1 MKSFEFKDSPV
12 HGKGIFALVDIPA
25 GTELF
30 QTHVMDSLVGKRS
43 PAAMK
48 PAASPYPAKMLKNSD
63 NLMRMWINIKPNH
76 RYNHSTKANCS
87 SSTKSDTKY
96 LVTLSDIKKGD
107 ELLVDYTKDRD
118 LEQPQHGWVD

>member
-12 HGKGIFALVDIPA
+12 HGKGIFALIDIPA

-30 QTHVMDSLVGKRS
+30 QTHIMDSLVRKKL
-43 PAAMK
+43 PTTIAPNKNVFPMK
-48 PAASPYPAKMLKNSD
+48 MPSSKDNS
-63 NLMRMWINIKPNH
+63 MRMWVNIKPNH
-76 RYNHSTKANCS
+76 MYNHSTKANCS
-87 SSTKSDTKY
+87 SVTKGNVKY
-96 LVTLSDIKKGD
+96 LVALDDIKNGD